1 MKMQSHKMSL
11 DLQYKIY
18 DKYMNPIRT
27 VELPR
32 EVEVPEDYIDV
43 LVREANGEVVQQER
57 IPFRSFTKNF
67 IAITDNLLHPDISV
81 AVTESNGTKRTLSTS
96 NTGYN
101 SNCGNANWGIL
112 VGTGSVAM
120 DATDIKLSY
129 CLNGTG
135 INQLIY
141 DTPLTSSIISS
152 GSLRGFTFS
161 RSATNLSTASINVT
175 EAGILIQH
183 GYGPYYYLIA
193 RDRFQ
198 KDGTQINLTVNP
210 FQSIDVV
217 YNFYIDVNQGFLD
230 NWLIMMRG
238 SMLAD
243 TENPVVPLCGFV
255 QPSNYSTNA
264 QHDLFSI
271 YFGAGV
277 CPTGICVGSGDTVP
291 VSASSYRLESLIN
304 HGNSSGQLMYGG
316 TTHVTASMSSV
327 SQSMTS
333 IFTRRFTN
341 NSGDTVSI
349 KEAGIVS
356 AGNNAAQPNI
366 YSLLIARKL
375 TGTINLM
382 SEETLDLVFLLSV
395 SSSIT

>member
-1 MKMQSHKMSL
+1 
-11 DLQYKIY
+11 
-18 DKYMNPIRT
+18 MNPIRT